1 MQLRLKRNGLIAA
14 FTGTHLL
21 SCLCLSFFKLQIRN
35 CNCNWRKKNS
45 KIKNWIIKNSRSFV
59 NDTTLKKNMEITHL
73 NQKLAQTIDEE
84 LMSEDVGYSVDQL
97 MELVGLSISQII
109 YQEYNL
115 KKYPNVIIICGPG
128 NNGGDG
134 LVAARHLKAYGYC
147 VSVVYPKKNTKPLF
161 QRLLN
166 LLKHYNIEV
175 LDEVSSENLAK
186 KDLIVDAIFGFS
198 FHGEPRSPFDNII
211 KNINDSKK
219 PVVSIDVPSGLQID
233 LNNDVKNSLCVNSE
247 MNISLMLP
255 KEGVATYQKKH
266 YLSGRFLPN
275 SIIEKYNLKV
285 PQFPDDS
292 SFVLL

>member
-1 MQLRLKRNGLIAA
+1 MQFGLRGNGHIVA
-14 FTGTHLL
+14 FTSTRLF
-21 SCLCLSFFKLQIRN
+21 SCLCLNFLKLQIRN
-35 CNCNWRKKNS
+35 YRCNWRKKNS
-45 KIKNWIIKNSRSFV
+45 KIENSKSFL
-59 NDTTLKKNMEITHL
+59 NDPILKKNMEITYL

-84 LMSEDVGYSVDQL
+84 LMSEDVGYTVDQL

-109 YQEYNL
+109 YEEYNL
-115 KKYPNVIIICGPG
+115 EKYPHVIVICGPG

-134 LVAARHLKAYGYC
+134 MVAARHLKSYGYC
-147 VSVVYPKKNTKPLF
+147 VSVVYPKRSIKPIF

-175 LDEVSSENLAK
+175 LNEVSAEELTRT
-186 KDLIVDAIFGFS
+186 DLIVDAIFGFS

-233 LNNDVKNSLCVNSE
+233 LNNDVKNGLYVNSE

-255 KEGVATYQKKH
+255 KEGIAKYQKKH
-266 YLSGRFLPN
+266 YLCGRFIPN
-275 SIIEKYNLKV
+275 SIIKKYNLKV
-285 PQFPDDS
+285 PPFPGDS
-292 SFVLL
+292 SFLLL